1 MLSDFE
7 NETLFNNIEGLT
19 EKEKDLLMG
28 DNEFEIVAIIESLD
42 TNIGGFCHSWD
53 YLKESLEELLTYAKQ
68 VKEPENI
75 IMYIS
80 QKLKFIEQQED
91 KEIEFLLELDE
102 FKKLYAKHRAE
113 KANDVEVTFELTQYV
128 NR

>member
-19 EKEKDLLMG
+19 EKEEDLLMG
-28 DNEFEIVAIIESLD
+28 NNEFEIVAIIESLD
-42 TNIGGFCHSWD
+42 TNIGGFQSMWD

-113 KANDVEVTFELTQYV
+113 KANDIEVTFELTQYV

>member
-19 EKEKDLLMG
+19 EKEEDLLMG
-28 DNEFEIVAIIESLD
+28 NNEFEIVAIIESLD
-42 TNIGGFCHSWD
+42 TNIGGFQSMWD

>member
-19 EKEKDLLMG
+19 EKEEDLLMG
-28 DNEFEIVAIIESLD
+28 NNEFEIVAIIESLD
-42 TNIGGFCHSWD
+42 TNIGGFQSMWD

-68 VKEPENI
+68 IKEPENI

>member
-1 MLSDFE
+1 
-7 NETLFNNIEGLT
+7 
-19 EKEKDLLMG
+19 MG
-28 DNEFEIVAIIESLD
+28 NNEFEIVAIIESLD
-42 TNIGGFCHSWD
+42 TNIGGFQSMWD